1 MHSDANNS
9 LFFFIYLLEPLF
21 YLLVRESFTV
31 PVMVFCANAP
41 TQHKLNDKANAPF
54 LICRSIKDF
63 FVKL

>member
-9 LFFFIYLLEPLF
+9 LFF

-63 FVKL
+63 FV

>member
-9 LFFFIYLLEPLF
+9 LFF

-63 FVKL
+63 LLSYT